1 MKEFGRDAAL
11 EFYKNHSTDPGLMKH
26 ALAVEAAMRYFARK
40 MGGDEELWG
49 VTGLLHDV
57 DWEQTMESPEEH
69 TARAVQWLREEE
81 WPEEIVRAVRS
92 HSWKLL
98 QEDVP
103 PETDMEKTLYAI
115 DELTGFV
122 TAVALVRPSKS
133 VQDLKVKSVKKKFK
147 DKAFARGVDRETIR
161 RGAELMEV
169 PMDELMSDV
178 IESLKPVE
186 DQIGLGA

>member
-1 MKEFGRDAAL
+1 
-11 EFYKNHSTDPGLMKH
+11 MKH

-40 MGGDEELWG
+40 TGGDEELWG
-49 VTGLLHDV
+49 ITGILHDV
-57 DWEQTMESPEEH
+57 DWEKTMETPELH
-69 TARAVQWLREEE
+69 TANAVDWLREAG

-98 QEDVP
+98 QDDVP

-133 VQDLKVKSVKKKFK
+133 VQDLEVKSVKKKFK
-147 DKAFARGVDRETIR
+147 DKAFARGVDRDCIR
-161 RGAELMEV
+161 RGAELMGV
-169 PMDELMSDV
+169 SLDELMADV

-186 DQIGLGA
+186 TEIGLGL